1 MATVTEIISGALSLP
16 RSDRSYLASKLIE
29 SLDETEDLT
38 PEFRAELDRRVARWK
53 SGEAQGVSSE
63 ELHREIEQ
71 ILTR

>member
-29 SLDETEDLT
+29 SLEETEDLT

-63 ELHREIEQ
+63 ELHREIGK
-71 ILTR
+71 ILAR